1 MSRHFVPSVRPKAI
15 RVKTCAKSLKEYY
28 LLSGFVCISM
38 LDGRGPSNWII
49 SLRKLCSTWVTGR
62 IMKFLYH
69 LTPGILTSWIL
80 VLIMLNSCHTQ
91 MFIANCMF
99 ASNEQVTIAE
109 SSHAGTREALFL
121 AWMGTLALCRVWALV
136 NKANSL
142 TWFKQRSS
150 KNPLIPNLHFY

>member
-1 MSRHFVPSVRPKAI
+1 
-15 RVKTCAKSLKEYY
+15 
-28 LLSGFVCISM
+28 
-38 LDGRGPSNWII
+38 
-49 SLRKLCSTWVTGR
+49 
-62 IMKFLYH
+62 MKFLYH

-80 VLIMLNSCHTQ
+80 VLIMLNSCSTQ

-109 SSHAGTREALFL
+109 SSHARTREALFL

-136 NKANSL
+136 NKTNSL

-150 KNPLIPNLHFY
+150 KTLSYRTYTSTRDANSDVFGVFIALQHDFKHG